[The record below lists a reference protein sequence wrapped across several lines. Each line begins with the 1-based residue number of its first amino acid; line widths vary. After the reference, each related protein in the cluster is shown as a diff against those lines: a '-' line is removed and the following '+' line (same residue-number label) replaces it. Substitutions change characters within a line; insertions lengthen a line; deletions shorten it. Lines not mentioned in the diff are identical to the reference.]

1 MRRFRWVLFGFA
13 ILLLLVLVVGLLLR
27 AQIRLAWPQ
36 VDGELY
42 VDGIT
47 APVEIIRDSTGVPHI
62 YAGNT
67 HDLFFAQGY
76 VHAQDRFWQ
85 MEFWRR
91 IGSGRLSEIL
101 GESAIG
107 QDRFIRTLGWRSV
120 AEAEV
125 RLLDADTLAIL
136 EAYAEGVNAYLAQRG
151 HQGRRLGI
159 EFTILA
165 LTGARFEPEPW
176 SPADTLTW
184 GKVMAWDLGG
194 NMDAELDRA
203 RLTDLIG
210 SERLIEYDV
219 PYPDDH
225 PVIVPSAAAA
235 AAGASSAEPAS
246 LPEVAAL
253 AQLWQQMGGGLVFG
267 EGSMLGS
274 NSWVVSGAKSATGS
288 PILANDPHLG
298 IQMPSIWYQVGLHS
312 DDFEVAGFSF
322 AGMPGVVIGH
332 NARIAWGL
340 TNVGPDVQDL
350 YVEKLNPQN
359 PDQYEFEGEWVEM
372 DLRYETIEVA
382 GRDDPVVI
390 KVRSTRH
397 GPIINDV
404 LHGATS
410 AWAYGWQPLALRW
423 TALEPGSMASS
434 VLGLSRAQNW
444 DQFREALSMWDVP
457 SQNMIYADVDGNIGY
472 QMPGRIPIRAQ
483 GDGSAPVPGWSGEY
497 EWEGWIPF
505 EELPNSYNPP
515 EGYIVTANNP
525 VVDASYPYFISRDWA
540 LGYRAQRIVDLLTEQ
555 EKFSLVDMA
564 RIQMDSYDMSAAEVL
579 PFLLEL
585 EPAEPDLVEAL
596 ELLGDWDLQ
605 MRRESTPA
613 ALYGAFWVHL
623 VDNLL
628 ADDLGERPGG
638 YREKLLVRELL
649 SQPDSLWWDDVG
661 TVGEVET
668 RDVILERAL
677 ADGVSWLRDELGGK
691 MEGWQWG
698 DYHTATFRNQ
708 SLGESGIS
716 VVEGLFNRGPVPV
729 DGGTAIVN
737 ATGWSAREPAEVT
750 ALPSL
755 RQIIDLGDLANSLSV
770 HTTGQSGHPYH
781 QHYGDMIPAWQEGAL
796 YPMLW
801 ERSAIVA
808 DEASRLILTPAD

>member
-1 MRRFRWVLFGFA
+1 MRRFKWVLFGFA

-36 VDGELY
+36 VDGELF
-42 VDGIT
+42 VDGTT

-62 YAGNT
+62 YAENT

-101 GESAIG
+101 GESTID
-107 QDRFIRTLGWRSV
+107 QDRFIRTLDWRSV
-120 AEAEV
+120 AEAELL
-125 RLLDADTLAIL
+125 LLDADTLAIL
-136 EAYAEGVNAYLAQRG
+136 EAYSEGVNAYLAQCDHKG
-151 HQGRRLGI
+151 GRLGI

-176 SPADTLTW
+176 RPADSLTW

-194 NMDAELDRA
+194 NMDDELNRA
-203 RLTDLIG
+203 RLTALIG
-210 SERLIEYDV
+210 SERLQEIDL

-225 PVIVPSAAAA
+225 PVIVPA
-235 AAGASSAEPAS
+235 AAGSSSAEPA
-246 LPEVAAL
+246 PPPDVGGL
-253 AQLWQQMGGGLVFG
+253 ARLWQVSRGLVFG

-274 NSWVVSGAKSATGS
+274 NSWVVSGAKSATGM
-288 PILANDPHLG
+288 PILANDPHLA

-312 DDFEVAGFSF
+312 DEFDVVGFSF

-350 YVEKLNPQN
+350 YVEKLNPQD
-359 PDQYEFEGEWVEM
+359 PDQYEFQGEWVDM

-382 GRDDPVVI
+382 GRDEPVVI

-404 LHGATS
+404 LHGPTS
-410 AWAYGWQPLALRW
+410 DWAYGWQPLALRW
-423 TALEPGSMASS
+423 TALEPGSMATSI
-434 VLGLSRAQNW
+434 LALDRAQNW
-444 DQFREALSMWDVP
+444 YQFREALSMWDVP

-472 QMPGRIPIRAQ
+472 QMPGRIPIRAR
-483 GDGSAPVPGWSGEY
+483 GDGTMPAPGWSGEY

-505 EELPNSYNPP
+505 EELPNTLNPP

-525 VVDASYPYFISRDWA
+525 VVDTSYPYFISRDWA

-555 EKFSLVDMA
+555 ETFSLTDMA

-585 EPAEPDLVEAL
+585 EPEEPELVEAL
-596 ELLGDWDLQ
+596 ERLGDWDLQ

-613 ALYGAFWVHL
+613 ALYAAFWVHL
-623 VDNLL
+623 MDNLL

-638 YREKLLVRELL
+638 YGEKLVVRELVQ
-649 SQPDSLWWDDVG
+649 QPDSLWWDDVG
-661 TVGEVET
+661 TPGEVET
-668 RDVILERAL
+668 RDVILQRAL
-677 ADGVSWLRDELGGK
+677 ADGLSWLGDELGGK
-691 MEGWQWG
+691 MDGWQWG
-698 DYHTATFRNQ
+698 DFHTATFRNQ
-708 SLGESGIS
+708 SLGKSGIS

-737 ATGWSAREPAEVT
+737 ATGWSAREPAAVT
-750 ALPSL
+750 AVPSL
-755 RQIIDLGDLANSLSV
+755 RQVIDLGDLANSLAV

-781 QHYGDMIPAWQEGAL
+781 PHYGDMIPAWQENAL
-796 YPMLW
+796 HPMLW

-808 DEASRLILTPAD
+808 DEESRLILTPAD